1 MDAQSTDSDLQTTG
15 EGWLGWLAR
24 ERASGRFY
32 RWATVGT
39 AILLAA
45 VLIALVPILVRA
57 GEPGSCFRRRSSQCR
72 WSRSC
77 FPRSP

>member
-1 MDAQSTDSDLQTTG
+1 MDAQSADSDLQTTG
-15 EGWLGWLAR
+15 DGWLGWLAR

-57 GEPGSCFRRRSSQCR
+57 GEPGSLL
-72 WSRSC
+72 
-77 FPRSP
+77 SPPLIAPSDR